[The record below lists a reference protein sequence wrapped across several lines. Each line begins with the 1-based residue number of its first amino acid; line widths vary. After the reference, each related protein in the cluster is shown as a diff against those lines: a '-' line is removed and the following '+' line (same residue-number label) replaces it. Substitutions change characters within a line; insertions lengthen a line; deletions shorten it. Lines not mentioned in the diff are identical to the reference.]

1 MDELAIHKD
10 KSKLLP
16 LGLLAA
22 FFMLLGVTM
31 LGNPQIYVGPLWNSL
46 NLIRVLGGLC
56 MVFFWITVF
65 IGVRALTDHTPELI
79 LDQQGF
85 TPRKGFLNK
94 SNKSSRAKILWKNI
108 STIRENKANKQRVIE
123 IELNDLKKVFQ
134 ARPSP
139 YLAK

>member
-22 FFMLLGVTM
+22 LFMLLGVTM

-65 IGVRALTDHTPELI
+65 FGVRALTDHTPELV
-79 LDQQGF
+79 LDQHGF
-85 TPRKGFLNK
+85 TPRKGAMNK
-94 SNKSSRAKILWKNI
+94 SEKSSRAKILWTDI
-108 STIRENKANKQRVIE
+108 SIIRESNVNKQRVKIGRAH
-123 IELNDLKKVFQ
+123 V
-134 ARPSP
+134 
-139 YLAK
+139 